1 MWHVLIMRG
10 MMINFNKPSLGTD
23 NILLITSDKL
33 TPPSHYIINVVI
45 ILMLSYRPSPGS
57 S

>member
-1 MWHVLIMRG
+1 MWHVLILRG
-10 MMINFNKPSLGTD
+10 MMINFNKPSFGTE

-45 ILMLSYRPSPGS
+45 VLNVII
-57 S
+57 